1 MPEFLFHGLKI
12 DQVKAMP
19 RDDFIKLIPSRS
31 RRALV
36 RGLNHDQK
44 HLLEDIRRDPK
55 GFHRTKSRETVILP
69 EMLGIRIGVHNGN
82 NFVPVDIT
90 MEMLGHRLGEFA
102 QTRKAIKHSA
112 PGFGATRS
120 SKYIPL
126 K

>member
-12 DQVKAMP
+12 DQVKVMP
-19 RDDFIKLIPSRS
+19 RDDFIKLIPYRS

-69 EMLGIRIGVHNGN
+69 EMLGIRISEARVKCALLPLA
-82 NFVPVDIT
+82 V
-90 MEMLGHRLGEFA
+90 LL
-102 QTRKAIKHSA
+102 KALNK
-112 PGFGATRS
+112 
-120 SKYIPL
+120 K
-126 K
+126 